1 MRTFCNCFALLAL
14 VGGSLSFANAAE
26 IAPPQRSSAQS
37 QLAGTQANEENLDN
51 QIAAC
56 MLLGNQEE
64 AALGQYAE
72 QHAQHEQV
80 KKFAM
85 MLVEHHGKAVAM
97 IQQAAPEV
105 ADLQLTIGESES
117 SSKPAP
123 SPQGAAASDR
133 SIDMIQQVKGQ
144 CLALTQKELDQYQ
157 GTEFDK
163 AFIGQQLGAHLGM
176 LAQLRGSKNF
186 ASPELQKVIAEGEKM
201 TIAHMVEAKKI
212 MAEIKDLDSK
222 TASANTGTAA
232 SKR

>member
-1 MRTFCNCFALLAL
+1 
-14 VGGSLSFANAAE
+14 
-26 IAPPQRSSAQS
+26 
-37 QLAGTQANEENLDN
+37 
-51 QIAAC
+51 

-72 QHAQHEQV
+72 QHAQHEEV
-80 KKFAM
+80 KKFAL

-105 ADLQLTIGESES
+105 ADLKLTMGESES
-117 SSKPAP
+117 ASKPAP
-123 SPQGAAASDR
+123 SPQGAAANDR

-144 CLALTQKELDQYQ
+144 CLALTQNELDQHE
-157 GTEFDK
+157 GAEFDK

-186 ASPELQKVIAEGEKM
+186 ASPELQKVIAEGEKV

-212 MAEIKDLDSK
+212 MDEIKDLDSK
-222 TASANTGTAA
+222 TASASTGAAA